1 MDLHLCG
8 DKENTS
14 KAFAGN
20 EFPMVDVS
28 MLGDKFSQFF
38 VSESVGDLGGGDASA
53 HLVWD
58 KGSIGKGEGIGE
70 SDCRHGVAKNNVRCV

>member
-1 MDLHLCG
+1 MGLHLCG
-8 DKENTS
+8 DKENIS

-28 MLGDKFSQFF
+28 FSQFF